1 MLDPTHDET
10 DFLRRLYERGGR
22 LALHGNMGLFKI
34 DRLFPDYVTRQ
45 SAGKDTVHFTL
56 TEKGTQ
62 AGRAGTHGEA
72 VITGQQIRAARGI
85 LAWDR
90 CDLARKAIVT
100 IYTVERIE
108 RGTGISDAAKAKGLT
123 AIKTALEVILP
134 SFFEGKSVIH
144 GSRAWLPSHAGDE
157 DDDDIRDARPIRNY

>member
-62 AGRAGTHGEA
+62 AGRAGTQGEA
-72 VITGQQIRAARGI
+72 VITGQQNSSGARHPRLG
-85 LAWDR
+85 
-90 CDLARKAIVT
+90 
-100 IYTVERIE
+100 
-108 RGTGISDAAKAKGLT
+108 
-123 AIKTALEVILP
+123 P
-134 SFFEGKSVIH
+134 
-144 GSRAWLPSHAGDE
+144 P
-157 DDDDIRDARPIRNY
+157 RPRQESYRHNLYG